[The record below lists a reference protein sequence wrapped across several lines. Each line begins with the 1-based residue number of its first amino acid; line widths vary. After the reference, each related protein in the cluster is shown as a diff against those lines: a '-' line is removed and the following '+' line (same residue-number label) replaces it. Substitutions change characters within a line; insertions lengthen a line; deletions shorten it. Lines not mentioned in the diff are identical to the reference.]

1 MPKAV
6 CFIAQNWYGAESSE
20 ADYKNVR
27 YQKKQCTFFYV
38 RFCSKVFKFY
48 CNFMYFLYPKKDDF
62 LQAVFCTF
70 CALFS

>member
-27 YQKKQCTFFYV
+27 YQKNSVPFSMY
-38 RFCSKVFKFY
+38 VFKFY